1 MSLLRQ
7 DGTRYPVPKFNLAL
21 APNLIRPLKLME
33 KKHIE
38 SAMILCQ
45 GNLMLAA
52 KRLEI
57 SRAKLYRKLADYEK
71 ADLSVSNLAGE
82 VVIQITK
89 AVMNTESVVVNTQL
103 TRILATAIRYNR
115 NAAKP
120 NIK

>member
-7 DGTRYPVPKFNLAL
+7 DGTLFPVPTFNLAH
-21 APNLIRPLKLME
+21 APRLIRPLKEWE

-52 KRLEI
+52 KRLGI

-89 AVMNTESVVVNTQL
+89 AEQ
-103 TRILATAIRYNR
+103 A
-115 NAAKP
+115 
-120 NIK
+120 